1 MRIRLSF
8 IALLL
13 SILPAVA
20 WGQGLVDGTVVN
32 GNKFA
37 GAPGKTVHLVN
48 NTMKPPVD
56 RTAVTDD
63 DGYYRFANVA
73 PGDGYSVE
81 VLSDTGKPLGV
92 DQALHFSVGNEKH
105 TAVPDI
111 DIAKGVT
118 ANEASKV
125 TGLIVNDRTTAP
137 GANVSNEQLQDLPL
151 YNRTFL
157 ALGSIQPGVHDVE
170 QGSPL
175 QGAGFSIA
183 GSRAGSTDFRLNSL
197 SSPESTGVDN
207 VASSNNQAIPFQV
220 NEAVQDFRVI
230 YATPDLRYGQGS
242 GGVIDVVTSQ
252 GRLSATSA
260 WHGSAFGY
268 FDNDALNA
276 STPLSVYSNSGFV
289 KAQAYANDAPTA
301 STMPF
306 TINSQTFPG
315 NDIVFTGSNPYLGYS
330 PQSYNDLQS
339 LVSAL
344 DTSNSTSMRQA
355 GQFQPSNI
363 LSSQNSHTFPVTQAQ
378 FGASAGGPLFSGKL
392 LLFASYEGTYINNP
406 TPIFERVPTFLDR
419 TGNLP
424 SGLNAA
430 DSDVAQGVLNLFPAP
445 NVGQTGSALA
455 TGGNSG
461 IFGFYRGTAPNYT
474 HVHNVHIR
482 PDIPL
487 GARGTLSMRYTG
499 QLIDQLHDDTLPAS
513 SVYPGN
519 GADRKAQNQSAA
531 ITHNLPF
538 RKNVNVVNIGFTQFR
553 VDEVAQDRNFSAK
566 SVGGGSAANSL
577 SSGALST
584 FVISG
589 IDTRTTG
596 AAPGIPGYM
605 GGWSD
610 SFWQTSPN
618 PQFSPSPITPSL
630 DGDFPLARIGAP
642 LSAPSAHRDTEAF
655 AYDTLSLRLGDRN
668 QLALGGDYRYQQNY
682 SYDGGLARGLVIS
695 NNIGEF
701 TSDSETCISCGTAF
715 SKPSFD
721 YELRQPSPYV
731 GDLRS
736 SSFGAFAED
745 TFQPSERVT
754 LSFGVRYD
762 YFGEP
767 LDTQGRLWNFSQA
780 DQGLVEQATSGT
792 FDAFDYQ
799 CKGASTQ
806 TAIDSFYGAKRPSF
820 SSGWNCT
827 QNGSF
832 FLPQNKHDLTGRL
845 GMSFSPDKSNKTV
858 MRAAV
863 GGYYDHLPASYNE
876 QLLKNRPS
884 AFNVANPSA
893 IYGQNFDSTGCGTF
907 PAQCGFGN
915 PTLNVTNEP
924 NDPNYANFQNY
935 QAASGANILY
945 ERDPSNLQTPYSI
958 QFSAGI
964 QRQIT
969 NAWTMEIGFVG
980 SASHRLPLIYDG
992 NFTNE
997 FYCTQGGG
1005 TPTAPGGL
1013 CNNNT
1018 FFPVFT
1024 ESHFGASNYNSGIV
1038 RVSSQQWHGLSL
1050 HGAYTYARSMDDIA
1064 GGQFPQS
1071 TDAIWSQLFAR
1082 QLYGMGNPVSF
1093 ALGAGSS
1100 SGGGTGRPAAL
1111 FSAVAASCFPGATV
1125 GACNRAA
1132 LASSAN
1138 IPSFNAIS
1146 SALTTTG
1153 SRPIT
1158 VSHYN
1163 ITQSPLAFSSRQVG
1177 YGGDYGPSDFDVTSR
1192 AVADFVYRLPDF
1204 GSRWTNGFLVSGIF
1218 TAQSGQPFSIFS
1230 GPAYGQVAQRI
1241 SVGIA
1246 QTSPIH
1252 TTGKP
1257 TGYFSGISPGN
1268 LAPSASSPTCP
1279 NLYAKGTVLYTGT
1292 APGLPEACVGNSARN
1307 SFRGPSYINQDF
1319 AIQKTTRV
1327 YGESQNV
1334 IVRAEFFNL
1343 FNRANY
1349 YNPISEYS
1357 LDGVHV
1363 NPEFGLVRS
1372 AHDPLQIQFA
1382 VRYAF

>member
-13 SILPAVA
+13 SISPAVA

-48 NTMKPPVD
+48 NTLKPPVD
-56 RTAVTDD
+56 RTAVTDE
-63 DGYYRFANVA
+63 DGYYRFGNVA

-81 VLSDTGKPLGV
+81 VLSETGKPLGV

-105 TAVPDI
+105 TAVPNI

-118 ANEASKV
+118 ADEASKV

-137 GANVSNEQLQDLPL
+137 GANVSNEQLQVLPL

-157 ALGSIQPGVHDVE
+157 ALGLIQPGVHDVE

-197 SSPESTGVDN
+197 SSPEATGVDN

-268 FDNDALNA
+268 FNNDALNA
-276 STPLSVYSNSGFV
+276 STPLSVYSNSGFA
-289 KAQAYANDAPTA
+289 KAQAYATSPVSNGNPIYTPNTA
-301 STMPF
+301 
-306 TINSQTFPG
+306 INFIGTS
-315 NDIVFTGSNPYLGYS
+315 PYTGYS
-330 PQSYNDLQS
+330 PQDYNDLQS
-339 LVSAL
+339 LVATL
-344 DTSNSTSMRQA
+344 DTSKSTSINQA
-355 GQFQPSNI
+355 GPFLPLSM
-363 LSSQNSHTFPVTQAQ
+363 LSSQDSHTFPVNQEQ
-378 FGASAGGPLFSGKL
+378 FGASAGGPLLSGKL

-406 TPIFERVPTFLDR
+406 TPIFERVPTTLDVAP
-419 TGNLP
+419 GSISSL
-424 SGLNAA
+424 
-430 DSDVAQGVLNLFPAP
+430 SDASIAQGVLGYLPKP
-445 NVGQTGSALA
+445 NVGYGTSASA
-455 TGGNSG
+455 NAG

-474 HVHNVHIR
+474 HVHNIHIR

-487 GARGTLSMRYTG
+487 GSRGTLSMRYTG
-499 QLIDQLHDDTLPAS
+499 QLIDQLHDDTLPTS
-513 SVYPGN
+513 SVYAGN
-519 GADRKAQNQSAA
+519 GAHRKGQNQSAA

-538 RKNVNVVNIGFTQFR
+538 RKNVNLLNIGFTQFR
-553 VDEVAQDRNFSAK
+553 VDEVAQD
-566 SVGGGSAANSL
+566 GGL
-577 SSGALST
+577 RT

-589 IDTRTTG
+589 IDTQTTG
-596 AAPGIPGYM
+596 AKPGTPGYM

-610 SFWQTSPN
+610 SFWQVCGGGIAIPGCTGSTPTN
-618 PQFSPSPITPSL
+618 QSPSPITPSL

-655 AYDTLSLRLGDRN
+655 AYETLSLRLGDRN

-682 SYDGGLARGLVIS
+682 SYDGGLARGLVVS

-736 SSFGAFAED
+736 SSFGVFAED
-745 TFQPSERVT
+745 NFQPTNRVT
-754 LSFGVRYD
+754 LSAGVRYD

-767 LDTQGRLWNFSQA
+767 LDTQGRLWNYSQA

-845 GMSFSPDKSNKTV
+845 GLSFSPDNTNKTV

-884 AFNVANPSA
+884 AFNVSNPSA
-893 IYGQNFDSTGCGTF
+893 IYGQNFDSTGCGPF

-915 PTLNVTNEP
+915 HTLNVQAEAT
-924 NDPNYANFQNY
+924 DSNFQNY

-945 ERDPSNLQTPYSI
+945 ERDPNNLQTPYSI

-969 NAWTMEIGFVG
+969 SAWTMEIGYVG

-1005 TPTAPGGL
+1005 TPAAPGGL

-1024 ESHFGASNYNSGIV
+1024 ESHFGAANYNSAIV

-1050 HGAYTYARSMDDIA
+1050 HAAYTYARSMDDIA

-1093 ALGAGSS
+1093 ALGAGSASGS
-1100 SGGGTGRPAAL
+1100 SLPTSGRIPALLSATTGLAD
-1111 FSAVAASCFPGATV
+1111 
-1125 GACNRAA
+1125 RAA
-1132 LASSAN
+1132 LATSAN

-1163 ITQSPLAFSSRQVG
+1163 LPQNPLAFSSSTAGQ
-1177 YGGDYGPSDFDVTSR
+1177 GGDYGPSDFDVRSR

-1204 GSRWTNGFLVSGIF
+1204 GSRWTNGFLLSGIF
-1218 TAQSGQPFSIFS
+1218 TAQTGQPFSIFS
-1230 GPAYGQVAQRI
+1230 GPAYGQVNQRI
-1241 SVGIA
+1241 NATTAS
-1246 QTSPIH
+1246 TIH
-1252 TTGKP
+1252 TTGDPKN
-1257 TGYFSGISPGN
+1257 FISGVSTQN
-1268 LAPSASSPTCP
+1268 LVSVRDAALGANNPCPS
-1279 NLYAKGTVLYTGT
+1279 LYAVGKLYTGSPV
-1292 APGLPEACVGNSARN
+1292 APAPYACPGNTGRN
-1307 SFRGPSYINQDF
+1307 SFTGPSYINQDF

-1327 YGESQNV
+1327 HGESQNI

-1349 YNPISEYS
+1349 YNPISQYS

-1382 VRYAF
+1382 VRYAY